1 MLGRWM
7 RQLSWLTTA
16 ALAVSIT
23 PAAGQ
28 VSTEVVSDVRFGV
41 AEAPPKAEGAIRL
54 CTYNVENLFDAI
66 DDPNYSGRNEDLDDE
81 KPLHELQAVA
91 KAIRAADADIL
102 CLQEIESLEALTA
115 FRDAHL
121 EGMGYDHI
129 ASIDAGGPRGIE
141 QAVLSRF
148 PIVNAQNWPGKDLGG
163 VHPELYGTQQN
174 WNAGKPLTFRRSPL
188 RVDIELPTEDGT
200 SVWTVFVVHHKSSFN
215 ATYWREAEA
224 VGVIKLIQD
233 LQEREPDRP
242 IVVLGDFNAEI
253 GQDSVKTYLEA
264 GFVSA
269 DGLAGKPGDR
279 FVTHESGRRIDHILV
294 NEAAQGHVQA
304 GSGFVLGTQAR
315 PAGIDWRDLAT
326 FDGYA
331 ADHYPVCVDVQ
342 PVRCSGCTP

>member
-1 MLGRWM
+1 MLGQM
-7 RQLSWLTTA
+7 TMKLTGLGVVALSVLVA
-16 ALAVSIT
+16 

-28 VSTEVVSDVRFGV
+28 VAAATGSMVRFGA
-41 AEAPPKAEGAIRL
+41 AEAPAKGEGVVRL
-54 CTYNVENLFDAI
+54 CTYNVENLFDGL
-66 DDPNYSGRNEDLDDE
+66 DDPAYSGRNEDLDDE
-81 KPLHELQAVA
+81 KPLHELEAVA
-91 KAIRAADADIL
+91 RAIREADADIL

-148 PIVNAQNWPGKDLGG
+148 PIVNAQNWPGLELGG
-163 VHPELYGTQQN
+163 VHPELYGSQQN

-188 RVDIELPTEDGT
+188 RVDIEVPTGEGS
-200 SVWTVFVVHHKSSFN
+200 SVWTVFVVHHKSGFG
-215 ATYWREAEA
+215 AAYWREAEA
-224 VGVIKLIQD
+224 KGMVGLIETLQQD
-233 LQEREPDRP
+233 EPGRP
-242 IVVLGDFNAEI
+242 IVVLGDFNAQI
-253 GQDSVKTYLEA
+253 SDASVKTYLDA
-264 GFVSA
+264 GFESA
-269 DGLAGKPGDR
+269 DGLASKPGDR

-294 NEAAQGHVQA
+294 NEAASGHIQD

-331 ADHYPVCVDVQ
+331 ADHYPVCVDLVKD
-342 PVRCSGCTP
+342 VSGVTP